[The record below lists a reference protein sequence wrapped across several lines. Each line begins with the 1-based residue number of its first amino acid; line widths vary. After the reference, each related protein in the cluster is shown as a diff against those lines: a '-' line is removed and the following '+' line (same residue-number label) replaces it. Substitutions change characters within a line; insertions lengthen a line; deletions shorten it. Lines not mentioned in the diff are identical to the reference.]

1 MKKNRILFAALLL
14 WTVSTHA
21 QSFQQALFL
30 DGYRLGYRYNPA
42 LQNPEGFL
50 SVGQWES
57 QSRNNIGMASFLYPR
72 NNEVVTGLHSSVS
85 AQEFLGS
92 LKDDNYTNSGIC
104 FNLVSYGWRKDAA
117 YHTLEASVRA
127 GYAASF
133 PKEIFTIAKLG
144 TGETHYDLG
153 GLSLSQN
160 AMVELAYGYSR
171 KLSDYISVGARAK
184 LLVGIESLSYRLTR
198 LDLTL
203 SENVYEARIEADLD
217 LTSGM
222 KKIRPDNDGNLTLN
236 PLNLSS
242 KDRWKLPSGAGVA
255 VDLGIVATPLEGLTL
270 SASIV
275 DLGGIF
281 WYYGN
286 AGKSQGTTT
295 FTGMDSLSME
305 QIQGGNIKEQFN
317 DELNSLLAS
326 LKLKALGSKKSL
338 EAIPFNVNLAA
349 KYELPFY
356 KALAIGATGNYVNMK
371 GMTYWEAR
379 GVLAW
384 NPWNW
389 LGVTAN
395 AGSGE
400 HGAVWGAALNVAF
413 KKFRLTAAYCDG
425 FGGTIPYTSTPLKAN
440 NKMLTIGLTYDL

>member
-1 MKKNRILFAALLL
+1 MKKTIILLTALLL
-14 WTVSTHA
+14 AVSA
-21 QSFQQALFL
+21 RSQSFQQAFFL

-42 LQNPEGFL
+42 LQNQDGFL
-50 SVGQWES
+50 SVGQWEN
-57 QSRNNIGMASFLYPR
+57 QNRNNFGAASFLYPR
-72 NNEVVTGLHSSVS
+72 GDELVTGLHSSVS
-85 AQEFLGS
+85 AQEFLGN
-92 LKDDNYTNSGIC
+92 LKDDNYFNNSIC
-104 FNLVSYGWRKDAA
+104 FNLVSYGWRKEKA
-117 YHTLEASVRA
+117 YHTLEAGFRA
-127 GYAASF
+127 SYSASF
-133 PKEIFTIAKLG
+133 PKEIFTILKLG
-144 TGETHYDLG
+144 TGESHYDLG
-153 GLSLSQN
+153 GLSLGEK
-160 AMVELAYGYSR
+160 AFVELAYGYSR

-184 LLVGIESLSYRLTR
+184 LLVGLEALSYRLTR

-203 SENVYEARIEADLD
+203 SESIYEARLEADLD
-217 LTSGM
+217 LTSSLN
-222 KKIRPDNDGNLTLN
+222 KITPTKDGYLS
-236 PLNLSS
+236 LNLSS
-242 KDRWKLPSGAGVA
+242 KDRWRLPSGGGLA
-255 VDLGIVATPLEGLTL
+255 VDLGVVATPVEGLTL

-295 FTGMDSLSME
+295 FTGMDNLSME
-305 QIQGGNIKEQFN
+305 EIQEGKIGNQFQ
-317 DELNSLLAS
+317 DELDALLAS
-326 LKLKALGSKKSL
+326 LKLKSVNNRTLL

-349 KYELPFY
+349 KYQLPFY
-356 KALAIGATGNYVNMK
+356 RALALGATGNYVSMK
-371 GMTYWEAR
+371 GMNYWEAR

-395 AGSGE
+395 AGGGE